1 MDAFLCSHYTK
12 IAGISGIGKNKAP
25 VTVLNNL
32 FLLISKSL
40 QTLQRFGEVVWAAY
54 LCTKLKGL

>member
-1 MDAFLCSHYTK
+1 MDAFLCSHYAK

-40 QTLQRFGEVVWAAY
+40 QTLQRFAE
-54 LCTKLKGL
+54 GLEAS